1 MARHFLKDDD
11 VTAAEQ
17 AEILEL
23 AGELKAAPYSRRP
36 FAGPKTVALIFDKT
50 STRTRVSFTVGVADL
65 GGNPMTIDTGTSQM
79 GKKES
84 IADTARVLER
94 QVATIVWRTYAH
106 AGLEEMAQYSSVPV
120 INSLSDDYHPCQI
133 LADLL
138 TIKEHKGQLKGKK
151 FAYVGDASNNMANSY
166 LIGMALAGMHVAV
179 AGPSQYLPNAA
190 IVARAQEIAAQQGGS
205 VLVTT
210 DAAEAVA
217 GADAVATDTW
227 ISMGQEDEK
236 EQRIKDFAGFTVD
249 QALMAKAN
257 SDAIFLHCLP
267 AYRGYEVSAEVI
279 DGTQSVIWDEAENR
293 LHAQKALMV
302 WLAERSK
309 KKAAFPRL
317 TSVGPVVCLVLALSS
332 QLTQLSPALAN
343 PSPAPVSGSS
353 DIDRIAAK
361 TQRFANTLI
370 GKLPS
375 TAGRSAR
382 AHGYFLRITSVD
394 GAPRWVTMDYW
405 ATRIEL
411 EFVHGRISKASV
423 G

>member
-1 MARHFLKDDD
+1 MVRHFLKDDD

-17 AEILEL
+17 AEILQL
-23 AGELKAAPYSRRP
+23 ARELKAAPYSRRP

-65 GGNPMTIDTGTSQM
+65 GGNPMTIDTGVSQM

-84 IADTARVLER
+84 IADTARVLDR

-106 AGLEEMAQYSSVPV
+106 SGLEEMAAHSNVPV

-138 TIKEHKGQLKGKK
+138 TILEHKGSLKGKK

-166 LIGMALAGMHVAV
+166 LIAMALAGMHVAV
-179 AGPSQYLPNAA
+179 AGPSGYLPNAGV
-190 IVARAQEIAAQQGGS
+190 VARAQEIAAAQGGS

-210 DAAEAVA
+210 DATEAVA

-249 QALMAKAN
+249 SSLMAAAK

-267 AYRGYEVSAEVI
+267 AYRGYEVSAEVL
-279 DGTQSVIWDEAENR
+279 DGDQSVIWDEAENR
-293 LHAQKALMV
+293 LHAQKALMT
-302 WLAERSK
+302 WLAEQ
-309 KKAAFPRL
+309 A
-317 TSVGPVVCLVLALSS
+317 
-332 QLTQLSPALAN
+332 
-343 PSPAPVSGSS
+343 
-353 DIDRIAAK
+353 
-361 TQRFANTLI
+361 
-370 GKLPS
+370 
-375 TAGRSAR
+375 
-382 AHGYFLRITSVD
+382 
-394 GAPRWVTMDYW
+394 
-405 ATRIEL
+405 
-411 EFVHGRISKASV
+411 
-423 G
+423 